1 MESREIVN
9 MKTKKVDWRKRYY
22 NLRRKYKKLMNE
34 NVELGSYK
42 NSVLFYNG
50 KHYKE

>member
-1 MESREIVN
+1 